1 MTLEIPNSFNTIEDI
16 ARYLMEFGKKNVL
29 IFAHNG
35 TGKTRL
41 SMAFQ
46 ELGKDRERENR
57 NTLYYN
63 AFTEDLFHWDNGLPH
78 DEKRVLKFNMKSHF
92 FEGLKELEIANRLRP
107 ILSEYADFD
116 FSIDH
121 EKGEIIFNRQ
131 EMIDGTIQRV
141 DNIKISRGEENIFIW
156 CFFLTIAQLAIDGQ
170 EAYSWVK
177 YIYIDDPIS
186 SLDDNN
192 AIAVACHLG
201 QLLHQK
207 TEIKTIIST
216 HHGLFFNAMH
226 NILNN
231 NALKLYLYKNKD
243 LNIYKLKGINDTPFF
258 HHIVLYAELKK
269 ATESGKL
276 YAFHFNM
283 LRNLLE
289 KTAAFHGFNKFSD
302 CIKKW
307 KDDPN
312 DIVYNRVINI
322 MSHGNY
328 SLFDT
333 KELSED
339 NKGYIRK
346 IFKDLKESYQFNDKI
361 VNDL

>member
-1 MTLEIPNSFNTIEDI
+1 MTKEISKDFNNIEDI
-16 ARYLMEFGKKNVL
+16 ATHLRGLDKKKIL

-41 SMAFQ
+41 SMAFK
-46 ELGKDRERENR
+46 ELGKDNEKGIRD
-57 NTLYYN
+57 TLYYN
-63 AFTEDLFHWDNGLPH
+63 AFTEDLFHWDNDLPH
-78 DEKRVLKFNMKSHF
+78 DEKRVLKFNAESHF
-92 FEGLKELEIANRLRP
+92 FDGLKELEIANRIRP
-107 ILSEYADFD
+107 ILNGYADFD

-121 EKGEIIFNRQ
+121 EKSEIVFNRQ
-131 EMIDGTIQRV
+131 EMINGTIQRV

-201 QLLHQK
+201 QILGQK
-207 TEIKTIIST
+207 TEIRTIVST

-226 NILNN
+226 NIFNN
-231 NALKLYLYKNKD
+231 NAPKLYLYKNKD
-243 LNIYKLKGINDTPFF
+243 LNIYKLKDIKDTPFF

-269 ATESGKL
+269 ATESNQL
-276 YAFHFNM
+276 YAYHFNM

-289 KTAAFHGFNKFSD
+289 KTAAFHGYDKFSD
-302 CIKKW
+302 CIQKW
-307 KDDPN
+307 ENDPDN
-312 DIVYNRVINI
+312 IIYNRVINI

-339 NKGYIRK
+339 NKGYIKK
-346 IFKDLKESYQFNDKI
+346 IFADLKSSYQFNDKVI
-361 VNDL
+361 NDL